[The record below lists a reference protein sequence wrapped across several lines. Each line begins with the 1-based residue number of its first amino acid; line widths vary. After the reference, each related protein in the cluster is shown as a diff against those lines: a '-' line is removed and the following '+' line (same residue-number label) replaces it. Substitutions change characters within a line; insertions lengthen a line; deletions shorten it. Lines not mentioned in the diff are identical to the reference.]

1 MCITCGCSDGANIR
15 IDGKPLTELSALA
28 ELTFSPLAS
37 ATPTPQHHHDT
48 PTAAQSPSQLDTHS
62 EPANVHALEERILA
76 KNDQLA
82 AANRQWLQERKILGL
97 NLLSSP
103 GAGKTTLLEHSI
115 KDLQQQI
122 SCSVIE
128 GDQATENDALRIRAA
143 GAKAVQINTGTGCHL
158 EANML
163 ADGLTQLK
171 PEDNSLLFIENVG
184 NLVCPALFD
193 LGEQR
198 RVVILSITEGEDKPI
213 KYPYI
218 FHDADLVLLNKIDL
232 LPHLNFDLARCIDN
246 VRAVNP
252 KVEIMTISASSGEG
266 LDGWYQWIENNRP

>member
-1 MCITCGCSDGANIR
+1 MCTTCGCSDGANIR
-15 IDGKPLTELSALA
+15 IDGKPLAALSALA
-28 ELTFSPLAS
+28 ELKFSPLAVG
-37 ATPTPQHHHDT
+37 ATTPQQDSDAAAATRSVSSLDT
-48 PTAAQSPSQLDTHS
+48 PIEHGDIHR
-62 EPANVHALEERILA
+62 LEERILA

-82 AANRQWLQERKILGL
+82 AANRQWLESRKIFGL

-103 GAGKTTLLEHSI
+103 GAGKTTLLERSI
-115 KDLQQQI
+115 KDLQGRI
-122 SCSVIE
+122 VCSVIE

-163 ADGLTQLK
+163 ADGLSQLK

-252 KVEIMTISASSGEG
+252 KVEIMTISASSGTG
-266 LDGWYQWIENNRP
+266 LDGWYQWIEDNQP